1 MLNDIQIGPI
11 TIHMY
16 GLMIGIG
23 FAAAYFICCLR
34 ARKKN
39 LSEDIL
45 WGILLC
51 SIGGAIIGTRLLF
64 YIVSIP
70 QILKDPSILWNFKN
84 GYVVYGGLIFG
95 ILFSYLYCIK
105 KNVSFLQYFDLVM
118 PSVSVAQGFGRI
130 GCFFAGCCFGRETDS
145 WFHITYT
152 HSDFAPNFVPLVPTQ
167 LLSGAGNFIIAGIL
181 FWYSSKSRQD
191 GMVGILYMVLYSIG
205 RFCIELFRNDF
216 RGEWGGWSTSQLIS
230 VVVLL
235 LALLFWRILSM
246 KNGTK
251 APDDC
256 HASDS

>member
-1 MLNDIQIGPI
+1 MPNDIQIGPI

-39 LSEDIL
+39 LSEDII

-51 SIGGAIIGTRLLF
+51 SICGAVIGTRLLF

-70 QILKDPSILWNFKN
+70 QILENPSILWNFKN
-84 GYVVYGGLIFG
+84 GYVVYGGIIFG
-95 ILFSYLYCIK
+95 VLFGYLYCIK
-105 KNVSFLQYFDLVM
+105 KKVSFLKYFDLVM

-130 GCFFAGCCFGRETDS
+130 GCFFAGCCYGKQTDS

-167 LLSGAGNFIIAGIL
+167 LLSSAGNFVIAGIL
-181 FWYSSKSRQD
+181 FWYSKRSKKD
-191 GMVGILYMVLYSIG
+191 GTVGILYMILYSIG
-205 RFCIELFRNDF
+205 RFCIEVFRNDF

-235 LALLFWRILSM
+235 SALLFWGFLLK
-246 KNGTK
+246 KN
-251 APDDC
+251 
-256 HASDS
+256 ASKYNQTSDR

>member
-51 SIGGAIIGTRLLF
+51 SIGGAIIGARLLF

-95 ILFSYLYCIK
+95 VLFSYLYCIK
-105 KNVSFLQYFDLVM
+105 KNFSAVF
-118 PSVSVAQGFGRI
+118 
-130 GCFFAGCCFGRETDS
+130 
-145 WFHITYT
+145 
-152 HSDFAPNFVPLVPTQ
+152 
-167 LLSGAGNFIIAGIL
+167 
-181 FWYSSKSRQD
+181 
-191 GMVGILYMVLYSIG
+191 
-205 RFCIELFRNDF
+205 
-216 RGEWGGWSTSQLIS
+216 
-230 VVVLL
+230 
-235 LALLFWRILSM
+235 
-246 KNGTK
+246 
-251 APDDC
+251 
-256 HASDS
+256 